1 MALRVDYLVR
11 ETTTNLRRNLTLSL
25 ASMVTVAVSLALVGS
40 AFVVRAAV
48 QHSTARWTGD
58 VQFIVFM
65 NPDATNAQIGA
76 VRNALNPKTNAQ
88 IKAVVYFD
96 KAKAF
101 AEFKDVFRDDP
112 VLRTTSTE
120 KDMPVSFRVRPTAT
134 NADIVQQMGQQLRKA
149 PGVYDVAFA
158 YDTIKQIERLSKLS
172 STVILGT
179 ALFLLAAAGLLI
191 LNTIRMAMFARRRE
205 IEVMKLVGATNWFIR
220 IPFMLEG
227 LIQGLI
233 GSIPA
238 LGAVWFLSWRLN
250 NSGNARSGVAILEGL
265 YVSSGEVWLVTIG
278 MLIMGCLVGVI
289 GSGVAVSRFL
299 DV

>member
-1 MALRVDYLVR
+1 MAIKLDYVAR
-11 ETTTNLRRNLTLSL
+11 ETVTNIKRNLTLSL

-65 NPDATNAQIGA
+65 KPDASAGQISAVRSVLDPKKNAQ
-76 VRNALNPKTNAQ
+76 VSKVTF
-88 IKAVVYFD
+88 FD
-96 KAKAF
+96 KKRAF
-101 AEFKDVFRDDP
+101 AEYKEVFRDDS
-112 VLRTTSTE
+112 VLLSSAHE
-120 KDMPVSFRVRPTAT
+120 ADMPPSFRVKPAIK
-134 NADIVQQMGQQLRKA
+134 NADLIDALGTQLKQA
-149 PGVYDVAFA
+149 PGVYTVEFA
-158 YDTIKQIERLSKLS
+158 YDTVRQIERLSKLS

-220 IPFMLEG
+220 VPFMVAG
-227 LIQGLI
+227 LVQGLV
-233 GSIPA
+233 GAIPA
-238 LGAVWFLSWRLN
+238 SVAVWFLGTRIN
-250 NSGNARSGVAILEGL
+250 DSGSTRSGVAILQGL
-265 YVSSGEVWLVTIG
+265 YVSNGEVWTVVGG
-278 MLIMGCLVGVI
+278 MLVVGCLVGVI

>member
-1 MALRVDYLVR
+1 MAIKFDYVAR
-11 ETTTNLRRNLTLSL
+11 ETGRSLKRNFTLSL
-25 ASMVTVAVSLALVGS
+25 ASIVTVAVSLALVGS

-65 NPDATNAQIGA
+65 KPDASKAQIGA
-76 VRNALNPKTNAQ
+76 VSNALNPRNNDQVARVTF
-88 IKAVVYFD
+88 FD
-96 KAKAF
+96 KSRAYK
-101 AEFKDVFRDDP
+101 EFKEVFRDDP
-112 VLRTTSTE
+112 VLLSTSRQE
-120 KDMPVSFRVRPTAT
+120 DMPTSFRVKPAIKD
-134 NADIVQQMGQQLRKA
+134 AGLIDQLGQQLKAA
-149 PGVYDVAFA
+149 PGVYTVEFA
-158 YDTIKQIERLSKLS
+158 YDTVKQIERVSKLI

-191 LNTIRMAMFARRRE
+191 LNSIRMAMFARRRE

-220 IPFMLEG
+220 VPFMVEG

-233 GSIPA
+233 GALPA
-238 LGAVWFLSWRLN
+238 SVAVWFLGSRIN
-250 NSGNARSGVAILEGL
+250 HSGSTHSSVAILQGL
-265 YVSSGEVWLVTIG
+265 YVSGGEVWGVIAG
-278 MLIMGCLVGVI
+278 MLIVGCLVGVI

>member
-1 MALRVDYLVR
+1 MAIKLDYVAR
-11 ETTTNLRRNLTLSL
+11 ETVTNIKRNLTLSL

-65 NPDATNAQIGA
+65 NPDASPSQISAVKDVLNPKKNAQISK
-76 VRNALNPKTNAQ
+76 VTFFNKKR
-88 IKAVVYFD
+88 
-96 KAKAF
+96 AF
-101 AEFKDVFRDDP
+101 AEYKEVFRDDS
-112 VLRTTSTE
+112 VLLSTARE
-120 KDMPVSFRVRPTAT
+120 SDMPPSFRVKPAIK
-134 NADIVQQMGQQLRKA
+134 NADLIDALGTQLKRA
-149 PGVYDVAFA
+149 PGVYTVEFA
-158 YDTIKQIERLSKLS
+158 YDTVRQIERLSKLS

-220 IPFMLEG
+220 VPFMVEG
-227 LIQGLI
+227 LVQCLVGA
-233 GSIPA
+233 IPA
-238 LGAVWFLSWRLN
+238 SVAVWFLGTRIN
-250 NSGNARSGVAILEGL
+250 DSGSTRGSVAILQGL
-265 YVSSGEVWLVTIG
+265 YVSNGEVWTIVGG
-278 MLIMGCLVGVI
+278 MLLVGCLVGVI

>member
-1 MALRVDYLVR
+1 MALKLDYLAR
-11 ETTTNLRRNLTLSL
+11 ETATNLKRNLTLSF

-65 NPDATNAQIGA
+65 NPNANASQVSA
-76 VRNALNPKTNAQ
+76 VRNALDPAKNTKVKKVTYFN
-88 IKAVVYFD
+88 KAR
-96 KAKAF
+96 AF
-101 AEFKDVFRDDP
+101 AEFKEIFRDDP
-112 VLRTTSTE
+112 TIVSTSKE
-120 KDMPVSFRVRPTAT
+120 MDMPVSFRVRPNIN
-134 NADIVQQMGQQLRKA
+134 NADLIEEMGKGLRQA

-158 YDTIKQIERLSKLS
+158 YDTVKQIERLSKLS

-191 LNTIRMAMFARRRE
+191 LNSIRMAMFARRRE

-220 IPFMLEG
+220 VPFMLEG
-227 LIQGLI
+227 LVQGLV
-233 GSIPA
+233 GAIPA
-238 LGAVWFLSWRLN
+238 VGAVWLLASRIN
-250 NSGNARSGVAILEGL
+250 NSGHTRTGVTILQGL
-265 YVSSGEVWLVTIG
+265 YVSSSEVTLVTVG
-278 MLIMGCLVGVI
+278 MLVVGCLVGVV

>member
-1 MALRVDYLVR
+1 MAIKFDYVAR
-11 ETTTNLRRNLTLSL
+11 ETGRSLKRNFTLSL
-25 ASMVTVAVSLALVGS
+25 ASIVTVAVSLALVGS

-65 NPDATNAQIGA
+65 KPDASKAQIGA
-76 VRNALNPKTNAQ
+76 VSNALNPRNNDQVARVTF
-88 IKAVVYFD
+88 FD
-96 KAKAF
+96 KSRAYR
-101 AEFKDVFRDDP
+101 EFKEVFRDDP
-112 VLRTTSTE
+112 VLLSTSRQE
-120 KDMPVSFRVRPTAT
+120 DMPTSFRVKPAIKD
-134 NADIVQQMGQQLRKA
+134 AGLIDQLGQQLKAA
-149 PGVYDVAFA
+149 PGVYTVEFA
-158 YDTIKQIERLSKLS
+158 YDTVKQIERVSKLI

-191 LNTIRMAMFARRRE
+191 LNSIRMAMFARRRE

-220 IPFMLEG
+220 VPFMVEG

-233 GSIPA
+233 GALPA
-238 LGAVWFLSWRLN
+238 SVAVWFLGSRIN
-250 NSGNARSGVAILEGL
+250 HSGSTHSSVAILQGL
-265 YVSSGEVWLVTIG
+265 YVSGGEVWGVIAG
-278 MLIMGCLVGVI
+278 MLIVGCLVGVI

>member
-1 MALRVDYLVR
+1 MAIKVDYVVR
-11 ETTTNLRRNLTLSL
+11 ETAANLRRNLTLSL

-65 NPDATNAQIGA
+65 NPDAT
-76 VRNALNPKTNAQ
+76 PSQ
-88 IKAVVYFD
+88 IKAVRAILNPTTNEQVAKVTFFD
-96 KAKAF
+96 KTRAY
-101 AEFKDVFRDDP
+101 AEYREVFRDDS
-112 VLRTTSTE
+112 VMLSTLRAS
-120 KDMPVSFRVRPTAT
+120 DMPTSFRVKPAIK
-134 NADIVQQMGQQLRKA
+134 NADLIDALGQQLKKA
-149 PGVYDVAFA
+149 PGVYTVEFA
-158 YDTIKQIERLSKLS
+158 YDTVRQIERLSKLS

-220 IPFMLEG
+220 VPFMVEG
-227 LIQGLI
+227 LVHGLI
-233 GSIPA
+233 GAIPA
-238 LGAVWFLSWRLN
+238 SIAVWFLGTRIN
-250 NSGNARSGVAILEGL
+250 DSGNTRSGVVILQGL
-265 YVSSGEVWLVTIG
+265 HVTSGEVGSIIAG
-278 MLIMGCLVGVI
+278 MLLIGCLVGVI